1 MSPPEPGT
9 TDPITGAALTPV
21 TQTAPGDVAAVVEK
35 ARDAQTAWGATPFD
49 ERARRVREL
58 GRRIVERRAEGA
70 AIMAPE
76 LGRTPGMC
84 EIAELNNSV
93 SFTESAIRASRRAL
107 APHRVRLSVL
117 DFPGKRGVVEAV
129 PRGVVGIIAPWN
141 YPVSN
146 FMKSLVPALLAGDAV
161 VMKPSEQTPRA
172 GAWLAGL
179 AREVI
184 GGEVVQLVQGGGDV
198 GGALIEAGIDAVVF
212 TGSVPAGRKVAAAA
226 AARLIPCSLELG
238 GKDAAI
244 VLSDADLD
252 RTALGIA
259 QWSMFNSG
267 QDCSSIERVY
277 VEASVADAFVE
288 KLARVVSGLRVA
300 DGSGEAEL
308 GALQNAS
315 QLATVEAHVAD
326 ATAKGASV
334 LCGGER
340 TGTGNG
346 YRGTVLDG
354 CTHEMRVMTEET
366 FGPVV
371 AVCRVSDADEAVRL
385 ANDSRYGLNGSVW
398 TRDLTRGEALAR
410 RLDVGVALVNNHSF
424 TGTLPETPWTGTKD
438 TGPGVASSEWAYATF
453 VRRRTV
459 MVDKNKDPDPFW
471 MPADESMATFREL
484 LAQKNLGGGIGVM
497 LKLGGVLGKRVKAIR
512 AQLG

>member
-1 MSPPEPGT
+1 MTLAAPGT
-9 TDPITGAALTPV
+9 TDPITGAPLPPV
-21 TQTAPGDVAAVVEK
+21 TQNAAIDVAGIVEE
-35 ARDAQTAWGATPFD
+35 ARAAQAAWAATPFD

-70 AIMAPE
+70 SVMAPE

-93 SFTESAIRASRRAL
+93 SFTESAIQAGRRAL
-107 APHRVRLSVL
+107 APHKVRLSLL

-146 FMKSLVPALLAGDAV
+146 FMKSLLPALLAGNAV
-161 VMKPSEQTPRA
+161 VMKPSEQTPRS

-184 GGEVVQLVQGGGDV
+184 GGEVVQLVQGGGDI
-198 GGALIEAGIDAVVF
+198 GSTLIDAGIDAVVF
-212 TGSVPAGRKVAAAA
+212 TGSVPTGRKVAAAA

-277 VEASVADAFVE
+277 VEASVADAFV
-288 KLARVVSGLRVA
+288 ARLTKVVGGLRVA
-300 DGSGEAEL
+300 DGTGEAEL
-308 GALQNAS
+308 GVLQNAA
-315 QLATVEAHVAD
+315 QMAIVEAHVAD
-326 ATAKGASV
+326 AVEKGAQIR
-334 LCGGER
+334 CGGER
-340 TGTGNG
+340 TGTGTG
-346 YRGTVLDG
+346 YPGTVLDG
-354 CTHEMRVMTEET
+354 CNHDMQVMTEET

-371 AVCRVSDADEAVRL
+371 AVCRVTDAEEAVRL

-398 TRDLTRGEALAR
+398 TRDLARGEGLAR

-438 TGPGVASSEWAYATF
+438 TGPGVASSEWAYGTF

-471 MPADESMATFREL
+471 MPADESMATFRDL

-497 LKLGGVLGKRVKAIR
+497 LKLGSVLGKRVKAIR
-512 AQLG
+512 GQLG